1 MWMPINKGS
10 IKNIARLFFALPDIS
25 STGQEIPSNF
35 GSTQEKVGK
44 RFPRYLL
51 YIYILYCNGSSY
63 NISMSI
69 IAGLLLMT
77 RISRQAHFWRLH
89 GQANRPNLHHWTIA
103 SGSPL
108 MMSQCPELKD

>member
-51 YIYILYCNGSSY
+51 YIYIIL
-63 NISMSI
+63 
-69 IAGLLLMT
+69 
-77 RISRQAHFWRLH
+77 
-89 GQANRPNLHHWTIA
+89 
-103 SGSPL
+103 
-108 MMSQCPELKD
+108 